1 MGIKSAVKEW
11 MNNAW
16 DKYVKQPIANKTIQ
30 MEKSASE
37 QINKYSSQ
45 AQEQIKKPF
54 GYYWNQDAFYR
65 GLFWIALAALI
76 VLWIISGS

>member
-1 MGIKSAVKEW
+1 

-16 DKYVKQPIANKTIQ
+16 DKYVKQPIADKTVQ

-37 QINKYSSQ
+37 QINKYSTQ

-54 GYYWNQDAFYR
+54 GYY
-65 GLFWIALAALI
+65 
-76 VLWIISGS
+76 